1 MNKKLSKKDLK
12 TWKDFV
18 EGKDKLYN
26 KDILYEKN
34 EYKKKETT
42 IDLHGFSLDQANRRI
57 EKFIITCYENKIEKI
72 NIITGKGL
80 RSRVEQNPY
89 QSKDLSILKYS
100 VPEFINSNS
109 DLMRFV
115 KKIEDNGDNKN
126 SGCFTL
132 FLKIKEWILT
142 NRYLLP
148 IVQDFP

>member
-18 EGKDKLYN
+18 EGKGKLYD
-26 KDILYEKN
+26 KDIIYEETK
-34 EYKKKETT
+34 YKKKNST
-42 IDLHGFSLDQANRRI
+42 IDLHGFSLDQANRKI
-57 EKFIITCYENKIEKI
+57 EKFIISCYQKKIEKL

-100 VPEFINSNS
+100 VPEFIKSNS
-109 DLMRFV
+109 ELMRLI
-115 KKIEDNGDNKN
+115 KKIEYNGDNKN

-132 FLKIKEWILT
+132 YLKIKE
-142 NRYLLP
+142 
-148 IVQDFP
+148 